1 MTGAQLASRVLYPRL
16 GLTGAAVSL
25 GLLSLMTAHSSLWRA
40 RLLMFTM
47 GWSTAQVFVSDQA
60 AAFATISPAATG
72 RASTMFNAMRQVGGA
87 IGVAL
92 LTTAIALIGATH
104 LAAGHEAA
112 NLTAYRIAF
121 LVATAFAPAGVA
133 SALSIHDADA
143 AATIHS
149 RRQHPH
155 WSALAV
161 ARVWHQPAG
170 ETTDSRNDPQT

>member
-1 MTGAQLASRVLYPRL
+1 VL
-16 GLTGAAVSL
+16 AAV
-25 GLLSLMTAHSSLWRA
+25 
-40 RLLMFTM
+40 
-47 GWSTAQVFVSDQA
+47 A

-92 LTTAIALIGATH
+92 LATAIVLIGATH

-121 LVATAFAPAGVA
+121 LVAAAFALAGVA
-133 SALSIHDADA
+133 SALSIHDVD

-155 WSALAV
+155 WSAPAV
-161 ARVWHQPAG
+161 ARAWHHPAG
-170 ETTDSRNDPQT
+170 ETTDSRNDPQTETGAHAA